1 MENFDKEIIEF
12 NINTIYGLE
21 YLGVR
26 FEDTKEEKG
35 SCGLFSKLAYYYSVP
50 ELSTL
55 EVKDA
60 ELNDR
65 IKTANGLKYVAKEVL
80 IDMMIKN
87 YQHEFGEDEKF
98 VQDVKE
104 NIHDYFKFYAKVR
117 SGETWNKEL
126 AEQRMKELTK
136 ELQEASGYREI

>member
-1 MENFDKEIIEF
+1 MEDSRREIIEF
-12 NINTIYGLE
+12 NVNTVFGLE
-21 YLGVR
+21 YLGIR
-26 FEDTKEEKG
+26 FADTKEETG

-87 YQHEFGEDEKF
+87 YQHEFGEDTEF
-98 VQDVKE
+98 VKDVKE

-117 SGETWNKEL
+117 VGETWNKEL
-126 AEQRMKELTK
+126 AEQRMKELNK